1 MKRWLNILVLMLW
14 SVASGYAWA
23 EPSAPPTEAFAALPR
38 IASMQLSPSGA
49 HLAVLR
55 NHGGK
60 TLLMAQRIS
69 GQDAHIAVTTDNREY
84 AIKWFRW
91 VNDER
96 LLVSIRFAN
105 TREGVDMEETRLLA
119 VNWDGS
125 QPNDNLVNPSSLRS
139 IFGSKHVPQVQDRL
153 VGLIPGDLRHILI
166 GLDIER
172 TQSPDVYRLDVYS
185 GNRELVESN
194 PGLGPGSRNIL
205 RWIADHE
212 GKVRVGVGQSGT
224 VVRVIY
230 RAPGSTQWSDLAEY
244 DLAKETGLMP
254 LAFDADPAWLYV
266 RDLHRGRS
274 AIFKVNLADRTA
286 DRILVAFD
294 PAYDLAGELV
304 YAPWKR
310 KLVGVRYSEN
320 DLRVLFW
327 DFDAQRLQARIDRA
341 IPGRANVIQSSS
353 HDGRL
358 HIVKSDGPGDPPH
371 YHLFDE
377 RDGRM
382 VLLGKAYPDLESAD
396 LAVPKPVV
404 ITARDGKELHG
415 LLTVPKD
422 RGPQSLPLI
431 LFPLG
436 GPALH
441 ARDSFNYWT
450 QWFASRGWAVL
461 ETNFR
466 GTAGYGDDFLRAGF
480 QRWGLEMQDDL
491 TDAAQWAVQ
500 SGIANANRICIVGAD
515 YGGYAALMG
524 TVKTPDLY
532 RCAVSL
538 GGVTD
543 LLELVA
549 DSRWYINK
557 KQVLESKIGSWW
569 NDRDRLKD
577 TSPLYRASDI
587 HTPILLLHGAMD
599 RVVSVSHSRTMAE
612 VLKESNHASVRYVE
626 LPLGDHALSGEQD
639 RLEVFTELQ
648 QFLTKHLE

>member
-1 MKRWLNILVLMLW
+1 MNRWLTMLVLMLW

-23 EPSAPPTEAFAALPR
+23 ESSAPPTEAFAALPR

-55 NHGGK
+55 NHDGK

-69 GQDAHIAVTTDNREY
+69 GQDAHVAVTTDNREY
-84 AIKWFRW
+84 VIKWFRW

-105 TREGVDMEETRLLA
+105 TREGVDVEETRLLA

-125 QPNDNLVNPSSLRS
+125 QQNGNLMKQSSFPS
-139 IFGSKHVPQVQDRL
+139 IFGKKHVPQMQDRL
-153 VGLIPGDLRHILI
+153 VGMIPGDHRHVLI

-172 TQSPDVYRLDVYS
+172 PQSPDVYRLDVYS
-185 GNRELVESN
+185 GSRQLVESN
-194 PGLGPGSRNIL
+194 PGLEPGDRNIL
-205 RWIADHE
+205 RWIADRE

-224 VVRVIY
+224 VLRVIY
-230 RAPGSTQWSDLAEY
+230 RAPESTRWNDLAEY
-244 DLAKETGLMP
+244 DVAKETGLMP
-254 LAFDADPAWLYV
+254 LGFDADPAWLYV
-266 RDLHRGRS
+266 RDQHRGRS
-274 AIFKVNLADRTA
+274 AIFKVNLADRAA

-294 PAYDLAGELV
+294 PTYDLAGELV

-310 KLVGVRYSEN
+310 KTVGVRYSEH
-320 DLRVLFW
+320 DSRVLFW

-353 HDGRL
+353 DDGRL
-358 HIVKSDGPGDPPH
+358 HIVKSGGPGDPPQ

-382 VLLGKAYPDLESAD
+382 ALLGKAYPDLESAD

-422 RGPQSLPLI
+422 RAPQSLPLI

-436 GPALH
+436 GPAMH

-491 TDAAQWAVQ
+491 TDAAQWAVE
-500 SGIANANRICIVGAD
+500 SGLVNANRICIVGAD
-515 YGGYAALMG
+515 YGGYAALMA

-543 LLELVA
+543 LRELVA
-549 DSRWYINK
+549 DSCWSINK

-577 TSPLYRASDI
+577 TSPLYHASDI
-587 HTPILLLHGAMD
+587 HTPILLLYGAMD
-599 RVVSVSHSRTMAE
+599 RVVPVSHSRTMAE
-612 VLKESNHASVRYVE
+612 ALKESNGDSVRYVE
-626 LPLGDHALSGEQD
+626 LPLADHALSREQD

>member
-1 MKRWLNILVLMLW
+1 
-14 SVASGYAWA
+14 
-23 EPSAPPTEAFAALPR
+23 
-38 IASMQLSPSGA
+38 
-49 HLAVLR
+49 
-55 NHGGK
+55 
-60 TLLMAQRIS
+60 
-69 GQDAHIAVTTDNREY
+69 
-84 AIKWFRW
+84 
-91 VNDER
+91 
-96 LLVSIRFAN
+96 
-105 TREGVDMEETRLLA
+105 
-119 VNWDGS
+119 
-125 QPNDNLVNPSSLRS
+125 
-139 IFGSKHVPQVQDRL
+139 
-153 VGLIPGDLRHILI
+153 
-166 GLDIER
+166 
-172 TQSPDVYRLDVYS
+172 
-185 GNRELVESN
+185 
-194 PGLGPGSRNIL
+194 
-205 RWIADHE
+205 
-212 GKVRVGVGQSGT
+212 
-224 VVRVIY
+224 
-230 RAPGSTQWSDLAEY
+230 
-244 DLAKETGLMP
+244 
-254 LAFDADPAWLYV
+254 
-266 RDLHRGRS
+266 
-274 AIFKVNLADRTA
+274 
-286 DRILVAFD
+286 
-294 PAYDLAGELV
+294 
-304 YAPWKR
+304 
-310 KLVGVRYSEN
+310 
-320 DLRVLFW
+320 
-327 DFDAQRLQARIDRA
+327 
-341 IPGRANVIQSSS
+341 
-353 HDGRL
+353 
-358 HIVKSDGPGDPPH
+358 VKSGGPGDPPH

-599 RVVSVSHSRTMAE
+599 RVVPISHSRTMAE
-612 VLKESNHASVRYVE
+612 ALKESNHASVRYVE
-626 LPLGDHALSGEQD
+626 LPLGDHALSLEQD